1 MKSPLFDDLFLD
13 SDNFVDEPAPRKK
26 RATGPRVRKPNP
38 HGCLDS
44 GKKRVISRAQKLVS
58 FGHTVILSIFV
69 VCAVLS
75 EHIRL

>member
-44 GKKRVISRAQKLVS
+44 GKKRVIGRAQNL
-58 FGHTVILSIFV
+58 
-69 VCAVLS
+69 
-75 EHIRL
+75 